1 MKIHRI
7 VYVNWRGIAM
17 RCTLE
22 QVKSI
27 PQSEIY
33 VDIRAVSWSMTGIE
47 TCGCIVHEQL
57 PDVIQTVIPAN
68 ETTLSYMSV
77 PLNHVKHYFGH
88 KKVMREEWS
97 KIILDNINTI
107 ANSHIQQIQIE
118 F

>member
-1 MKIHRI
+1 
-7 VYVNWRGIAM
+7 M

-27 PQSEIY
+27 PQSDIY
-33 VDIRAVSWSMTGIE
+33 IDIRAVSWSMTGIE

-57 PDVIQTVIPAN
+57 PDVIHAVIPST

-88 KKVMREEWS
+88 KKIMRDEWT
-97 KIILDNINTI
+97 KLILNEIDSI
-107 ANSHIQQIQIE
+107 ANSYIQQMQIE